1 MRWGTSATPRVLDM
15 CAGNG
20 GKTLAMASE
29 LSDKLD
35 VGTID
40 GYVIDAFDVDARRL
54 RHLESNAERAG
65 VSGNVRVVSFEKMRD
80 AARVGNG
87 ERPRNGG
94 RDRTPEK
101 KMIRPAKETGFRDRR
116 GHHRTPEGRTHRGRD
131 GFGRVRVGPE
141 VRPGALRRAVLVHGR
156 DAKDAVHALAHRR
169 RRRGVEGGR
178 VIRHVG

>member
-1 MRWGTSATPRVLDM
+1 MLDM

-29 LSDKLD
+29 LSRRVD

-87 ERPRNGG
+87 ER
-94 RDRTPEK
+94 
-101 KMIRPAKETGFRDRR
+101 
-116 GHHRTPEGRTHRGRD
+116 
-131 GFGRVRVGPE
+131 
-141 VRPGALRRAVLVHGR
+141 
-156 DAKDAVHALAHRR
+156 
-169 RRRGVEGGR
+169 
-178 VIRHVG
+178 

>member
-1 MRWGTSATPRVLDM
+1 MRVLDM

-29 LSDKLD
+29 LSRRVD

-65 VSGNVRVVSFEKMRD
+65 VAGNVRVVSFEKMRD

-87 ERPRNGG
+87 ERS
-94 RDRTPEK
+94 
-101 KMIRPAKETGFRDRR
+101 M
-116 GHHRTPEGRTHRGRD
+116 
-131 GFGRVRVGPE
+131 
-141 VRPGALRRAVLVHGR
+141 
-156 DAKDAVHALAHRR
+156 DARM
-169 RRRGVEGGR
+169 
-178 VIRHVG
+178 